1 MDSSTASTH
10 NPPQGETILK
20 TIAIFAILYLFLVSI
35 GMIGSAFKGMG
46 KEFAVQLI
54 QSNAG
59 PLIGLFIGI
68 LATSIIQSSSTT
80 TSLVVGMVAA
90 GTFGDDF
97 RIAVAAAVPYIMG
110 ANIGTSVT
118 NLIVSLGYIVNKNEF
133 RRAFSASIVHDFFN
147 VFSVLILFPMEIA
160 FGLIS
165 KSASWLAELLVG
177 TESFSF
183 NSPIKLITDPA
194 VAWVKELFKQQE
206 IINYNWLLL
215 IVAFLLLFLS
225 LRYLSKLIR
234 SLVIHKLE
242 AFFDSHIFKTAGRA
256 MLFGVFITILVQSS
270 SITTSLV
277 VPLAGAGILRL
288 EQIFPYTL
296 GANIG
301 TTITAL
307 LASLVSGT
315 IAPLA
320 VAFSHLI
327 FNIFGIA
334 IIWPIERVRNIPII
348 TAKWFTEIAIQNKI
362 YPIIY
367 ILVVFFIVP
376 LTLIL
381 FVR

>member
-46 KEFAVQLI
+46 KEFAVHLI

-147 VFSVLILFPMEIA
+147 VMSVLILFPMEMA

-177 TESFSF
+177 SESFSF

-320 VAFSHLI
+320 VAFSHMI

>member
-1 MDSSTASTH
+1 MDSKTASTS
-10 NPPQGETILK
+10 NPPHGETILK

-110 ANIGTSVT
+110 ANIGTSIT

-147 VFSVLILFPMEIA
+147 VMSVLILFPMEMA
-160 FGLIS
+160 FVLIS

-177 TESFSF
+177 SESFSF

-320 VAFSHLI
+320 VAFSHMI

-376 LTLIL
+376 LTLIFL
-381 FVR
+381 VR

>member
-1 MDSSTASTH
+1 MDSSSASTH

-110 ANIGTSVT
+110 ANIGTSIT

-147 VFSVLILFPMEIA
+147 VMSVLILFPMEMA

-177 TESFSF
+177 SESFSF

-215 IVAFLLLFLS
+215 IIAFLLLFLS

-334 IIWPIERVRNIPII
+334 IIWPIEKVRNIPII

-376 LTLIL
+376 LTLIFL
-381 FVR
+381 VR

>member
-177 TESFSF
+177 SESFSF

-277 VPLAGAGILRL
+277 VPLAGAGILPL

>member
-147 VFSVLILFPMEIA
+147 VMSVLILFPMEMA

-177 TESFSF
+177 SESFSF

-334 IIWPIERVRNIPII
+334 IIWPIEKVRNIPII

>member
-1 MDSSTASTH
+1 MDSKSASTS
-10 NPPQGETILK
+10 NPPHGETILK

-110 ANIGTSVT
+110 ANIGTSIT

-147 VFSVLILFPMEIA
+147 VMSVLILFPMEMA

-177 TESFSF
+177 SESFAF

-320 VAFSHLI
+320 VAFSHMI

-376 LTLIL
+376 LTLIFL
-381 FVR
+381 VR

>member
-1 MDSSTASTH
+1 MDSSSASTH

-110 ANIGTSVT
+110 ANIGTSIT

-147 VFSVLILFPMEIA
+147 VMSVLILFPMEMA

-177 TESFSF
+177 SESFSF

-215 IVAFLLLFLS
+215 IIAFLLLFLS

-334 IIWPIERVRNIPII
+334 IIWPIEKVRNIPII

-367 ILVVFFIVP
+367 ILVMFFIVP
-376 LTLIL
+376 LTLIFL
-381 FVR
+381 VR

>member
-147 VFSVLILFPMEIA
+147 VMSVLILFPMEMA

-177 TESFSF
+177 SESFSF

-334 IIWPIERVRNIPII
+334 IIWPIEKVRNIPII

-376 LTLIL
+376 LTLIFL
-381 FVR
+381 VR